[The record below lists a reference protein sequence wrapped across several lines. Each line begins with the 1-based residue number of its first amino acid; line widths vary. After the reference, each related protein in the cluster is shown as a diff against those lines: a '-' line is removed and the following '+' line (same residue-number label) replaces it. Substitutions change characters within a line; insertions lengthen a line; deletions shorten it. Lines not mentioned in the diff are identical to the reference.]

1 MITIKTDSD
10 IEKLREGGKRLAFV
24 VSETSKHIAVGV
36 STDELNNVAHALM
49 LEGGD
54 TPSFLNYKP
63 HGAPRPFPA
72 SICVAIN
79 DEIVHGIP
87 NENPK
92 TLKEGDVVTLDAGL
106 IHEGLF
112 TDHAITY
119 TVGEVS
125 KDIKKLLDATREAL
139 SSGIKQARAGNSVG
153 DISSAIAARAQKAG
167 LSVVKGL
174 AGHGVGYS
182 VHEDP
187 YVPNEGRAGT
197 GELLKPGMV
206 LAIEPMFS
214 MGSPNIKLDKDGYTY
229 RTADGS
235 LSAQFEHTVL
245 ITDGEPEI
253 LTKI

>member
-1 MITIKTDSD
+1 MITIKTEDD
-10 IEKLREGGKRLAFV
+10 IEKLREGGKRLAKV
-24 VSETSKHIAVGV
+24 VAETSKHIAVGV
-36 STDELNNVAHALM
+36 TTETLNEIAHRM
-49 LEGGD
+49 ILENGD
-54 TPSFLNYKP
+54 KPSFLNYRP
-63 HGAPRPFPA
+63 QGAARPFPA
-72 SICVAIN
+72 AICISLN

-87 NENPK
+87 NENPQ

-106 IHEGLF
+106 IHEGLY

-119 TVGEVS
+119 TVGQVS
-125 KDIKKLLDATREAL
+125 KDVQRLLDVTRESL
-139 SSGIKQARAGNSVG
+139 MSGIKMARAGNRIG

-167 LSVVKGL
+167 LKVIKGL
-174 AGHGVGYS
+174 AGHGVGYA

-187 YVPNEGRAGT
+187 YVPNDGRAGT

-214 MGSPNIKLDKDGYTY
+214 IGSDKIKLEKDGYTY
-229 RTADGS
+229 TTADGS
-235 LSAQFEHTVL
+235 LSAQYEHTVL